1 MAGRFIALIGQAAD
15 EDPKR
20 RLPWT
25 VNGRLVV
32 DTEAAWKAAGA
43 TQLVRVPATTLGSPV
58 SMLDSPLAKV
68 TPWWQDEDAR
78 DGDQP
83 A

>member
-1 MAGRFIALIGQAAD
+1 MAKFIALIGQGSD

-20 RLPWT
+20 RLPLT
-25 VNGRLVV
+25 VNGRLIV
-32 DTEAAWKAAGA
+32 DAEAALSAVGL
-43 TQLVRVPATTLGSPV
+43 TDLVRVPANTLGSPV

-68 TPWWQDEDAR
+68 TAWWQDEDAR
-78 DGDQP
+78 DGDQS

>member
-1 MAGRFIALIGQAAD
+1 MAKFIALVGQPLGAH
-15 EDPKR
+15 PNR

-25 VNGRLVV
+25 VNGRLIV
-32 DTEAAWKAAGA
+32 DTEAALSAVGL
-43 TQLVRVPATTLGSPV
+43 TQLVRVPANTLGSPV

-78 DGDQP
+78 DGHQP

>member
-1 MAGRFIALIGQAAD
+1 MAARFIALVAEQAGRPRIPFTA
-15 EDPKR
+15 
-20 RLPWT
+20 
-25 VNGRLVV
+25 NGRLIV
-32 DTEAAWKAAGA
+32 DTEEAWKAAGA
-43 TQLVRVPATTLGSPV
+43 TQLVRVPANTLGSPV